1 MGTPF
6 VSAKTGATQDEIRR
20 LNVSTLLR
28 HVHVHGQLSR
38 AQLTTRMG
46 LNRSTIKA
54 LVDELADA
62 GLVAETIPE
71 TGLRAGRPSHV
82 VGPRSDTAYVLAANI
97 GVDTVAVAAVGLG
110 GVINARAEYRLPGP
124 GVDHETVVRRLADEL
139 RRLQRTV
146 GPGAWLAGVGVG
158 VPGAVRRADGFVEF
172 APNLG
177 WRGVPF
183 GDLLSRRLGLPVE
196 TSVGNDGDL
205 GGLAEHVRGAGRGIG
220 HLIYLAGEVGI
231 GGGIVVD
238 GRILTGAHG
247 YGGEL
252 GHMMVNPDGR
262 PCRCGSRGCFETEA
276 GEDAVLVACGR
287 EAGGGRSA
295 LVEVFAAASHG
306 EVRALEGLQS
316 IAVWVAR
323 GLTSLVNILNPD
335 VVILGGPL
343 SSLFFLTGDRI
354 KSEMDSMS
362 TFAGRA
368 QVRLLQPGLGEDSS
382 LLGAAELAFEPL
394 LQDPVDAWSRRA
406 S

>member
-1 MGTPF
+1 MSTP
-6 VSAKTGATQDEIRR
+6 SGATQDEIRR
-20 LNVSTLLR
+20 RNVSTLLR
-28 HVHVHGQLSR
+28 QVHVQGQLSR

-54 LVDELADA
+54 LVGDLCDT
-62 GLVAETIPE
+62 GLVVETIPE
-71 TGLRAGRPSHV
+71 NGLRAGRPSHL

-97 GVDTVAVAAVGLG
+97 GVDTVTVAAVGLG
-110 GVINARAEYRLPGP
+110 GVINARSEYRLPGP
-124 GVDHETVVRRLADEL
+124 GVDYDLVIERLADEL
-139 RRLQRTV
+139 RRLQKSV
-146 GPGAWLAGVGVG
+146 KPGGWLAGVGVG

-183 GDLLSRRLGLPVE
+183 GDRLSQRLALPVR

-287 EAGGGRSA
+287 TAGGGRAA
-295 LVEVFAAASHG
+295 LMEVFAAASHG
-306 EVRALEGLQS
+306 EKRALEGLQS
-316 IAVWVAR
+316 IALWVAR

-354 KSEMDSMS
+354 KSEMDAMS

-394 LQDPVDAWSRRA
+394 LDDPVDAWSRRA

>member
-1 MGTPF
+1 MSTP
-6 VSAKTGATQDEIRR
+6 SGATQDEIRR
-20 LNVSTLLR
+20 RNVSTLLR
-28 HVHVHGQLSR
+28 QVHVQGQLSR
-38 AQLTTRMG
+38 AQLTARMG

-54 LVDELADA
+54 LVGDLCDA

-71 TGLRAGRPSHV
+71 NGLRAGRPSHL

-97 GVDTVAVAAVGLG
+97 GVDTVTVAAVGLG
-110 GVINARAEYRLPGP
+110 GVINARSEYRLPGP
-124 GVDHETVVRRLADEL
+124 GVDYDAVIERLADEL
-139 RRLQRTV
+139 RRLQKSV
-146 GPGAWLAGVGVG
+146 KPGGWLAGVGVG

-183 GDLLSRRLGLPVE
+183 GDRLSQRLALPVQ

-252 GHMMVNPDGR
+252 GHMMVNPNGR
-262 PCRCGSRGCFETEA
+262 QCRCGSRGCFETEA

-287 EAGGGRSA
+287 TAGGGRAA
-295 LVEVFAAASHG
+295 LLEVFAAASHG
-306 EVRALEGLQS
+306 ETRALEGLQS
-316 IAVWVAR
+316 IALWVAR

-354 KSEMDSMS
+354 KSEMDAMS

-394 LQDPVDAWSRRA
+394 LDDPVDAWSRRA